1 MNNDFSTIV
10 TLHNIDD
17 EEFVFEYNRSEGNPA
32 YSIPSGEVARYPKF
46 LADHALKHL
55 IDKILT
61 KRKVKTNNEPAR
73 LEVAS
78 QIVIGEE
85 SLRQSPVLTP
95 AEKLKLD
102 VDELNK
108 TSTLDA
114 ILERRRKEKEA
125 KVEPVKETATTDRPE
140 DVTEHFDGLEE
151 KQNEVNQKLDEIKK
165 SEENKVIPMPTK
177 NQLLEYAGQQGLV
190 LDEANKE
197 GKTLREVYTKMT
209 VSDLV
214 KELNYPLEGEK

>member
-1 MNNDFSTIV
+1 MNQDYSTIV

-17 EEFVFEYNRSEGNPA
+17 EDFVFEYNRSEGNPA

-46 LADHALKHL
+46 LADHALQHL
-55 IDKILT
+55 INKILT

-73 LEVAS
+73 MEVAS

-85 SLRQSPVLTP
+85 SLRQSPTLTP
-95 AEKLKLD
+95 TQKLQQD
-102 VDELNK
+102 VEELNK

-125 KVEPVKETATTDRPE
+125 KVEPVKETVTTDRPE

-165 SEENKVIPMPTK
+165 AEESKVVPMPTK
-177 NQLLEYAGQQGLV
+177 TALIEYAAQQGLV

-197 GKTLREVYTKMT
+197 GKTLRQVYLKMN
-209 VSDLV
+209 VADLV
-214 KELNYPLEGEK
+214 KELNYPLTNE